1 MDEPFGALDAMTR
14 DLLHDELESIWRQ
27 RGLTVLFVTH
37 NVREAV
43 RLGDR
48 VVLLS
53 SRPGRIVQEYP
64 WTSTAPA
71 GSRRPR
77 CPRSPGRSPPRCA
90 RRCRAMALDT
100 VQESE
105 IRGLDALDAVQ
116 STKVRSQVVWAWL
129 WPKVAAVAI
138 ALGAWQAVVLTGWKP
153 SYVLPGPGP
162 VFAELAHQ
170 VGTGQLWQAV
180 GVTLTRGVVGFLI
193 ATVIG
198 LVLGVAVARST
209 ILRAA
214 IGSMITGLQ
223 TMPSIAWFPLA
234 ILLFQLSE
242 QAILFVI
249 LIGAVPSIA
258 NGVIG
263 GVDYVPPLLVRAG
276 RNLGAT
282 GFGLYRHVVIPAA
295 LPSIVSGLKQGWA
308 FAWRSLLAGEL
319 IVQIA
324 NRPSLG
330 QFLNQS
336 REFGDTTYMIA
347 LMLVILVIGIVV
359 DGVFSTVDNGIR
371 RRRGVVPSS

>member
-1 MDEPFGALDAMTR
+1 
-14 DLLHDELESIWRQ
+14 
-27 RGLTVLFVTH
+27 
-37 NVREAV
+37 
-43 RLGDR
+43 
-48 VVLLS
+48 
-53 SRPGRIVQEYP
+53 
-64 WTSTAPA
+64 
-71 GSRRPR
+71 
-77 CPRSPGRSPPRCA
+77 
-90 RRCRAMALDT
+90 MALDT

-105 IRGLDALDAVQ
+105 IRGLDALDTVR
-116 STKVRSQVVWAWL
+116 SSKVRSQVVWAWL

-170 VGTGQLWQAV
+170 VGTGQLWHAV